1 MKEKKYKRCGVTP
14 QLYFSEKKW
23 GEIQTALKKQNK
35 KWGSEYVRKLIEKD
49 LGLSTD

>member
-1 MKEKKYKRCGVTP
+1 MTTYKRCGVTP

-23 GEIQTALKKQNK
+23 EQIQTALQEQNK

-49 LGLSTD
+49 LKLTSK